1 MSKPN
6 FAIASSELD
15 DGSKEEAEILLKHRD
30 EILDKLVEA
39 GLTEDEESPYTYN
52 VPTNLSFECGHGN
65 DLPMLSLWAIVVMA
79 RASYA
84 EAHWL
89 DTDTEGYPEIG
100 PIGTN
105 TDFHKVKITDP
116 FAWHID
122 DAIKRFQERLVKD
135 GRASIVNGKFYKVA

>member
-15 DGSKEEAEILLKHRD
+15 EESKKEAEVLLKNR
-30 EILDKLVEA
+30 EEVLDKLVKA

-52 VPTNLSFECGHGN
+52 VPTTLSFECGHGK
-65 DLPMLSLWAIVVMA
+65 DLPMRSLWAIVVMA

-84 EAHWL
+84 NAHWL
-89 DTDTEGYPEIG
+89 DTDAEGYPEIG
-100 PIGTN
+100 PMGTN
-105 TDFHKVKITDP
+105 NNFHKVKITDP

-122 DAIKRFQERLVKD
+122 DAIKRFQERLVKE
-135 GRASIVNGKFYKVA
+135 GRARIVNGKFYKVA